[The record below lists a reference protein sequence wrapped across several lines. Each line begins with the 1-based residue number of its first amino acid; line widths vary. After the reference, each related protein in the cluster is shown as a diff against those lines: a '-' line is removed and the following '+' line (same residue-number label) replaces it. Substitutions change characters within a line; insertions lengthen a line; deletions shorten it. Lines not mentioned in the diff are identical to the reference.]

1 MFEQSGPRMGI
12 SDYWLSFMACWGVT
26 FAGVFGIVFASF
38 IDSDFFML
46 LSILALLGGSLY
58 IRVAQ
63 MQRCND
69 IGWPWQTPW
78 IVFGLGLAVSAVAQF
93 AAILALL
100 MLPLIIIVALA
111 DFAFGIVVGCIP
123 SRQGAQP
130 EYDPQAY
137 RDAYR
142 DYGAP
147 NTSLKQEAEA
157 VVRQKEAA
165 LRAAQ
170 VNPVTN
176 ASGKR
181 VASVTQSEPS
191 PPPPRAVGFGRK
203 GVIG

>member
-46 LSILALLGGSLY
+46 ISILALLGGSLY

-78 IVFGLGLAVSAVAQF
+78 IVFGLGLAVSAIAQF

-100 MLPLIIIVALA
+100 MLPLMPISPLVLW
-111 DFAFGIVVGCIP
+111 
-123 SRQGAQP
+123 S
-130 EYDPQAY
+130 
-137 RDAYR
+137 DA
-142 DYGAP
+142 
-147 NTSLKQEAEA
+147 SL
-157 VVRQKEAA
+157 R
-165 LRAAQ
+165 
-170 VNPVTN
+170 
-176 ASGKR
+176 GK
-181 VASVTQSEPS
+181 APS
-191 PPPPRAVGFGRK
+191 PNMIRRHTATPIATMALLTRA
-203 GVIG
+203 